1 MKYVV
6 LVFLSYMLCLSY
18 SQPGDPNDTDGDE
31 DKGEDESRR
40 SYAQLCLP
48 LANPQV
54 SFCGPISVIPVP
66 TGENKIFSIDI
77 HAYLKKEAG
86 QNVFSDFRN
95 PPLGKHIRPRLGRWT
110 TVSGEVVG
118 EYKVNNC
125 ESLCVI
131 VDDFAPAPAAKGDD
145 TPMPPTGSSNT
156 QTTPRYDKLC
166 TNISYRF

>member
-1 MKYVV
+1 
-6 LVFLSYMLCLSY
+6 MLRRCLRKLHRRFRSTSGVSWTY
-18 SQPGDPNDTDGDE
+18 S
-31 DKGEDESRR
+31 
-40 SYAQLCLP
+40 CLP

-54 SFCGPISVIPVP
+54 SFCGPISAIPVP

-131 VDDFAPAPAAKGDD
+131 VDDFAPAPAAKDDD

-156 QTTPRYDKLC
+156 QT
-166 TNISYRF
+166 ISNLKGASSDSDRPPALH